1 LNTPSDFG
9 NGRVVVTEWGEDAT
23 TMWETITLC
32 IRVCRLI
39 RKWCFVF
46 PQRMARQEFTIL
58 HA

>member
-1 LNTPSDFG
+1 
-9 NGRVVVTEWGEDAT
+9 
-23 TMWETITLC
+23 MWETITLC